1 MRLNFS
7 KWSLVYRNVLKSA
20 NGHTHGAHL
29 IFIDGRCIAA
39 NPLPHLKASIPLEA
53 PSCSSPM
60 LTNII
65 LHQFAVAIDVIK
77 LCYGYTILDF
87 YSIYYLYVTIITYTN
102 TVNHYLCTTLP
113 YTTIEYIYLNTSYY
127 YYYLI
132 SLQSLGPLIR
142 SIE

>member
-1 MRLNFS
+1 MSVSAYTICFSSLMFLNVLTALDYAALTLLNALVKLWYCWLACGLHWYALQGKYGILAYMVYKIVPLHAKRRNLKFYEANFS

-29 IFIDGRCIAA
+29 IFIDGPCIAA

-65 LHQFAVAIDVIK
+65 LH
-77 LCYGYTILDF
+77 
-87 YSIYYLYVTIITYTN
+87 
-102 TVNHYLCTTLP
+102 
-113 YTTIEYIYLNTSYY
+113 
-127 YYYLI
+127 
-132 SLQSLGPLIR
+132 
-142 SIE
+142 